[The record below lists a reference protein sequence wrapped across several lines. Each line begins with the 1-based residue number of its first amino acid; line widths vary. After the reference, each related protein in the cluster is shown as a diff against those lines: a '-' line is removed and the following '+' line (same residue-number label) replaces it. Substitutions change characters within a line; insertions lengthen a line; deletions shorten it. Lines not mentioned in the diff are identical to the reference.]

1 MVKGNFELTVVEM
14 FAIKHALES
23 QLKRKE
29 ERVQVL
35 ESTTLHEN
43 NIDFYIKLK
52 KDVDHEKDLIGIF
65 EEQIK
70 ICKPYRV

>member
-1 MVKGNFELTVVEM
+1 MVKGKFELTVVEM
-14 FAIKHALES
+14 FAVKHALES

-29 ERVQVL
+29 ERVQAL

-43 NIDFYIKLK
+43 NIDYYIKLK
-52 KDVDHEKDLIGIF
+52 KDVDHEKELICRL